1 MWISRNTI
9 LQLNVIRLCFEIYL
23 AFLQGVPLRIEIGP
37 RDVSTGTEV
46 ISRRDIPGKQGKDFG
61 ISMDSFILIAYVKGL
76 LDEIQSCLPERQP
89 LQFMSFFFWEF

>member
-1 MWISRNTI
+1 MT
-9 LQLNVIRLCFEIYL
+9 LIREHLDGNITFRRWK
-23 AFLQGVPLRIEIGP
+23 GVPLRIEIGP
-37 RDVSTGTEV
+37 RDVFTGTEV

-89 LQFMSFFFWEF
+89 LQFMSFFFFLEF